1 MINPKKKKTER
12 PCSGQYSIWWIQIR
26 IITLNDNAICMC
38 VWTCICVHDCRE
50 KINDLCMDLA
60 YSGPIWTWLDLRT
73 GLIITKHGVELLG
86 HPNEGGTTTQLFQ
99 LSSTHICAGG
109 TNSTQHISHRH
120 LHRPFVRHFNG
131 FTLWC
136 PENTIMTA
144 NINDLKIVLN
154 QNTWF

>member
-1 MINPKKKKTER
+1 MINPKKKNGKAMQW
-12 PCSGQYSIWWIQIR
+12 PIQHLVNSN
-26 IITLNDNAICMC
+26 THYNAKWQCNMYVCVNMHMC
-38 VWTCICVHDCRE
+38 AWLQR